1 MPTVNLTDA
10 ETALCAELAAETGL
24 PPLLVSRFRQM
35 WVTREAPF
43 FAAVSEETDEFR
55 YWTSPLASGA
65 PELLAR
71 LPDFERLHDAEAGRG
86 LPTDPRGPS
95 LWVGSANSATQAHYD
110 VADNVLVALHGAKR
124 LRCWPPSAAGKLH
137 VFPDA
142 HPRARKSQVNFDQP
156 DHARFPL
163 FAGLP
168 PPSLDVTLEPG
179 DALLL
184 PAFWFHHVEND
195 PLGCAPGWLAGAIH
209 PEAEWLLLSVCSPS
223 VSMNLFA
230 PSAALLASQP
240 AASRMREAEAMQAR
254 AACEIAVLQREVGVS
269 ERQV

>member
-1 MPTVNLTDA
+1 M
-10 ETALCAELAAETGL
+10 
-24 PPLLVSRFRQM
+24 
-35 WVTREAPF
+35 
-43 FAAVSEETDEFR
+43 
-55 YWTSPLASGA
+55 SPWW
-65 PELLAR
+65 
-71 LPDFERLHDAEAGRG
+71 
-86 LPTDPRGPS
+86 S

-110 VADNVLVALHGAKR
+110 VADNVLVALHGTKR
-124 LRCWPPSAAGKLH
+124 LRCWPPGAAPQLH

-163 FAGLP
+163 FAELP

-179 DALLL
+179 AALLL

-195 PLGCAPGWLAGAIH
+195 PLRFAPGCLSALGCMAVASH
-209 PEAEWLLLSVCSPS
+209 PEAECLLLSVCSPS

-240 AASRMREAEAMQAR
+240 IFAHRQPAPSLPNGAAGGAAVDVPRSLGVGLVEGLRER
-254 AACEIAVLQREVGVS
+254 RVLALPPSCCQCPETTLS
-269 ERQV
+269 SFPTQTYLS

>member
-1 MPTVNLTDA
+1 MAAPRRLSS
-10 ETALCAELAAETGL
+10 ALARRWASAHSWAPVDLAAQVSWPADLT
-24 PPLLVSRFRQM
+24 VKASASRFFMYEEHRATKLEDDSENIGGS
-35 WVTREAPF
+35 TRLLEQSAAEF
-43 FAAVSEETDEFR
+43 FAAVSEDTDEFR
-55 YWTSPLASGA
+55 YWTSPLASAA

-71 LPDFERLHDAEAGRG
+71 LPDFERLHDDAEAGRG

-110 VADNVLVALHGAKR
+110 VADNVLVALHGTKR
-124 LRCWPPSAAGKLH
+124 LRCWPPSAATELH

-163 FAGLP
+163 FAELP

-179 DALLL
+179 EALLL

-195 PLGCAPGWLAGAIH
+195 PLRFAPGCPRSAA
-209 PEAEWLLLSVCSPS
+209 WLLRAIPS
-223 VSMNLFA
+223 MSACCCL
-230 PSAALLASQP
+230 SAAH
-240 AASRMREAEAMQAR
+240 RCR
-254 AACEIAVLQREVGVS
+254 
-269 ERQV
+269 